1 MSFLNQSGALSAFSE
16 VVPDAARV
24 TGLTRSSIL
33 TQRRRC
39 RISPQSGQNYG
50 SAGSGGGNAQL
61 QFLIADQ
68 GGLIDPRS
76 IVLNYFITT
85 TGTGNEVPD
94 DGHPFTTCQVLM
106 NGQLMDNIQN
116 AMKYTNIEMKMGGSR
131 AYYQSAGSLQGFELL
146 NNDLITT
153 LPVAGSGS
161 LTASDGQFGF
171 VTNNVADISARTTRA
186 AAAVTN
192 NLTGEPRSLPLG
204 LISGVGRMKSYLP
217 VSLLGELSIV
227 LITGTASEVIFNP
240 SSNVDGD
247 YSLAQVTLEYD
258 VVVPAP
264 AYMSLLQKIAS
275 DPSDSGVNLPFESAI
290 VTAGAAISSSSTL
303 AENSVIVSRATNHL
317 LRAHLVQ
324 IPTSLLASVNFPSQS
339 CFGHAGTFSVQFRIG
354 SQTYPQVACQG
365 DAALFNMSLEAYG
378 SVSQENGTVVNRM
391 LWGNSTDGASAG
403 SAAVYETANAASGG
417 TAKFAYADSFIPSY
431 GFQTVKGASVA
442 LDVDG
447 VSLAGASGS
456 QIIATVVQAPAV
468 GYTPFLCLVALK
480 FIKASGGSVQVIGA

>member
-1 MSFLNQSGALSAFSE
+1 MSFLNQSGELSPFSE

-39 RISPQSGQNYG
+39 RITPQSGQNYG
-50 SAGSGGGNAQL
+50 SAGSGAGNSQL

-76 IVLNYFITT
+76 IVLNYFIST
-85 TGTGNEVPD
+85 TGTGAEVPD
-94 DGHPFTTCQVLM
+94 DGHPFTTVQVLM

-116 AMKYTNIEMKMGGSR
+116 AMKYTNIEMKLGGSR
-131 AYYQSAGSLQGFELL
+131 SYYQSAGSLQGFELL
-146 NNDLITT
+146 NNDMITT
-153 LPVAGSGS
+153 LPTTGSATGVTS
-161 LTASDGQFGF
+161 SGQWGY
-171 VTNNVADISARTTRA
+171 VTNNLADINARTGRS

-192 NLTGEPRSLPLG
+192 NVAGEPRSIPLG
-204 LISGVGRMKSYLP
+204 LMSGVGRMKSYLP

-227 LITGTASEVIFNP
+227 LITGTASEVIFNST
-240 SSNVDGD
+240 SSATGD
-247 YSLAQVTLEYD
+247 YSLAQVSLEYD
-258 VVVPAP
+258 IVVPAP

-275 DPSDSGVNLPFESAI
+275 DPSDTGVNLPFESAI
-290 VTAGAAISSSSTL
+290 VTAGAAISSSATL

-324 IPTSLLASVNFPSQS
+324 VPTAALASVQFPSQS
-339 CFGHAGTFSVQFRIG
+339 CFNHAGVWSVQFRVG

-365 DAALFNMSLEAYG
+365 DAALFNMSMEAYG
-378 SVSQENGTVVNRM
+378 SVSQENGSVINRT
-391 LWGNSTDGASAG
+391 LWGNSTQLVTDGTPL
-403 SAAVYETANAASGG
+403 VNETAQAASGG
-417 TAKFAYADSFIPSY
+417 TVKFAYSDSFIPSY
-431 GFQTVKGASVA
+431 GFQTVKGAASP

-456 QIIATVVQAPAV
+456 QIIATLISAPAAA
-468 GYTPFLCLVALK
+468 YTPFLCLVALK
-480 FIKASGGSVQVIGA
+480 FIKAAGGSVQVIGA

>member
-1 MSFLNQSGALSAFSE
+1 MSFLNQSGDLSAFSE

-39 RISPQSGQNYG
+39 RITPQSGQNYG
-50 SAGSGGGNAQL
+50 SGGSGAGNSQL

-68 GGLIDPRS
+68 GGLVDPRS
-76 IVLNYFITT
+76 IVLNYFIQTSASAV
-85 TGTGNEVPD
+85 VPD
-94 DGHPFTTCQVLM
+94 DGHPFTTAQVLM

-116 AMKYTNIEMKMGGSR
+116 AMKYTNIEMKMGGSES
-131 AYYQSAGSLQGFELL
+131 YYKSAGSLQGFELL
-146 NNDLITT
+146 NGDLTT
-153 LPVAGSGS
+153 AINGANSWS
-161 LTASDGQFGF
+161 QFGY
-171 VTNNVADISARTTRA
+171 VDQNVADIGVRTARA

-192 NLTGEPRSLPLG
+192 NIAGEPRSIPLG

-227 LITGTASEVIFNP
+227 LITGTAAEVLFN
-240 SSNVDGD
+240 STSNVVGD
-247 YSLAQVTLEYD
+247 YSLAQVSLEYD

-290 VTAGAAISSSSTL
+290 VTAGAGISSSATL
-303 AENSVIVSRATNHL
+303 TENSVIVSRATNHL

-324 IPTSLLASVNFPSQS
+324 IPTSLLASVNYPSQS
-339 CFGHAGTFSVQFRIG
+339 AFNHAGTWSVQFRIG

-365 DAALFNMSLEAYG
+365 DAALFNMSLTAYG
-378 SVSQENGTVVNRM
+378 SVSQENGSVANRC
-391 LWGNSTDGASAG
+391 LWGNSTNGSTAG
-403 SAAVYETANAASGG
+403 TAAVYETAQAASGG
-417 TAKFAYADSFIPSY
+417 TTKFAYGDSFIPSY
-431 GFQTVKGASVA
+431 GFQTVKGAASP

-456 QIIATVVQAPAV
+456 QIIATVVQAPGAAM
-468 GYTPFLCLVALK
+468 TPFLCLVALK
-480 FIKASGGSVQVIGA
+480 FIKAAAGSVQVIGA